1 MLIKPTYTTL
11 YRNKAPGIVQ
21 SNSRAGA
28 TLRANAAMVDTRTPR
43 QVLWRQVFL
52 QAKRNYAAIAASPIT
67 TWPASGMTDAQLW
80 GIAWANCFNTEQQGV
95 LIDGVDATPLWKP
108 NASTEAFYTMCQ
120 ANFASLQLG
129 AATPGPLST
138 VYSQAPA
145 NGASVSSG
153 ADTVTVI
160 ASSGTGVTSGA
171 PWVELQLSTTLT
183 GPEFVDLIPS
193 ISPAPAIATWPNGQ
207 SGWLAFELYAGNPNT
222 IILSIGPP
230 ITLPA
235 GTYTLSLTLEGS
247 ASPAVLTLEFIITNG
262 PAYPVPQLRWS
273 LGITSA
279 YATTTYD
286 DTYTPTDISIGIN
299 FPSPPAPEELY
310 TGPVSAGPIY
320 GPNGGLPTTWGISAS
335 PCYKS
340 AYTPPD
346 PTSYK
351 AIGYVQTNAT
361 WASGTGVAAAAELTG
376 LKAMWETVFG
386 TLPTQG
392 NIDFNLV
399 PIDTTTGASFGSIT
413 CTAKWENGTLRG
425 ADLTAWTG
433 ALFNIGFGANIG
445 VTARASNG
453 TSITYQAANDMPSGA
468 IGQTCSVYYTTDP
481 PEGDGPF
488 TISAITPT
496 SITVSSTTNP
506 GSNSRAGMLTIPG
519 PPTGT
524 KATITL
530 GTDQLEPGS
539 PWTFLLAIA
548 PVTVPNPGQPPP
560 RAVYSGTVT
569 LTNGWEKI
577 PAGLALG
584 GGLTKPTG
592 VTVTFDPPTITI
604 DPSHQQTQYAV
615 VTVSATAAAP
625 SICAIGELFA
635 GDGIITQTERFLV
648 NINNTAI
655 PFAPPPSL
663 EITPQNP
670 SISPALTPGTPY
682 TFTLYNMTGDD
693 ATIELSASATTPLIT
708 AAFTP
713 SEVDLPALTTETVTA
728 LPFVLTLD
736 MAYNNPS
743 GLTFQVDE
751 TITGSLV
758 GYALTAANCGS
769 PSFDGGPWIITG
781 NGANTITVAPQGSER
796 SAPTNGQVT
805 ITNPN
810 SATPSPAPSIAAF
823 ATGRAQVTL
832 NLTTTEVQSY
842 EGYILTIT
850 AACTAATLTAT
861 AELY

>member
-1 MLIKPTYTTL
+1 MLIKPTYPTL

-28 TLRANAAMVDTRTPR
+28 TLRANAPMVDTRTPR

-67 TWPASGMTDAQLW
+67 TWPDSGMTDAQLW
-80 GIAWANCFNTEQQGV
+80 SIAWANCFNTAQQG
-95 LIDGVDATPLWKP
+95 IIVDNEVATPLYTP
-108 NASTEAFYTMCQ
+108 NASTEAYYVMCQ

-129 AATPGPLST
+129 APTPGPLST
-138 VYSQAPA
+138 VYTQAPA
-145 NGASVSSG
+145 PGGSVTLGTATLSVLATTGTAVKPCAPSITLQIATTNSSG
-153 ADTVTVI
+153 EYIHVTPTTSPWQATFNWADGSTDTMAFSTVP
-160 ASSGTGVTSGA
+160 GT
-171 PWVELQLSTTLT
+171 PSTI
-183 GPEFVDLIPS
+183 G
-193 ISPAPAIATWPNGQ
+193 
-207 SGWLAFELYAGNPNT
+207 
-222 IILSIGPP
+222 LSIGPAL
-230 ITLPA
+230 TLPP
-235 GTYTLSLTLEGS
+235 GTYTLTLRMDCNAGS
-247 ASPAVLTLEFIITNG
+247 ASIDLTFVITSG
-262 PAYPVPQLRWS
+262 PAYPSPQLRWS

-299 FPSPPAPEELY
+299 FPSPPAPDELY

-335 PCYKS
+335 PCFKS

-376 LKAMWETVFG
+376 LKAMWEAVFG

-433 ALFNIGFGANIG
+433 ALFNIGFGASIG

-453 TSITYQAANDMPSGA
+453 TSITYQAANDLPSGA

-481 PEGDGPF
+481 PETDGPF

-548 PVTVPNPGQPPP
+548 PVTVPNAGQPPP

-577 PAGLALG
+577 PAGLAYG

-635 GDGIITQTERFLV
+635 GDGISTQTQRFLV

-655 PFAPPPSL
+655 PFAPAPSL

-682 TFTLYNMTGDD
+682 TFTLYNTTGDD

-728 LPFVLTLD
+728 LPFVLTLNF
-736 MAYNNPS
+736 AYNNPS

-769 PSFDGGPWIITG
+769 PSFDGGPWTITG

-796 SAPTNGQVT
+796 NAPTSGQVT

-842 EGYILTIT
+842 AGYTLTIT

-861 AELY
+861 AVLY